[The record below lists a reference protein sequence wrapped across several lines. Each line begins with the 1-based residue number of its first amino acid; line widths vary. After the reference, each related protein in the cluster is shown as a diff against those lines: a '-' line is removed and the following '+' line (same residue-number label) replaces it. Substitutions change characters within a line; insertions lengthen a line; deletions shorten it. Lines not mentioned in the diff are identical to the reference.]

1 MRLYNR
7 DGGIEVLTDFTE
19 SAGDGGPSWRER
31 VLWRARES
39 SRVLRARRPADNVAL
54 FKRALDITMTC
65 AIGALSLPL
74 AGLIALAIK
83 LDSRGPVV
91 FVQRRPG
98 LDGKYFN
105 IYKFRTMRTGR
116 EGDFRCLSAHLQKE
130 FETYGKIRNDPR
142 VTRVGR
148 LLRRTSLDEL
158 PQLWN
163 ILKGDMS
170 LVGPR
175 PYLDQQ
181 VEELADRKQTIFRIR
196 PGLTG
201 VWQVNGRNDLVFRRR
216 LAMDIWYVRN
226 YSLRTDGMILL
237 RTVTVVLRG
246 NGAY

>member
-1 MRLYNR
+1 MRLYNH
-7 DGGIEVLTDFTE
+7 DGGIEVLTDFPET
-19 SAGDGGPSWRER
+19 SDVGPSLRER
-31 VLWRARES
+31 LLWKARES
-39 SRVLRARRPADNVAL
+39 SRRLRVRRPPSKVA
-54 FKRALDITMTC
+54 FAKRAIDIGLTSTLGLFTM
-65 AIGALSLPL
+65 PL
-74 AGLIALAIK
+74 IGLIALAIK
-83 LDSRGPVV
+83 LDSRGPVM

-105 IYKFRTMRTGR
+105 IYKFRTMRSGR
-116 EGDFRCLSAHLQKE
+116 AGDYRQLHPRLREE
-130 FETYGKIRNDPR
+130 FDTYGKIRNDPR

-163 ILKGDMS
+163 IFKGDMS

-181 VEELADRKQTIFRIR
+181 IEELADRRQTIFRIR

-201 VWQVNGRNDLVFRRR
+201 VWQVNGRNDLVLRRR

-226 YSLRTDGMILL
+226 HSLRTDSVILL

-246 NGAY
+246 DGAY